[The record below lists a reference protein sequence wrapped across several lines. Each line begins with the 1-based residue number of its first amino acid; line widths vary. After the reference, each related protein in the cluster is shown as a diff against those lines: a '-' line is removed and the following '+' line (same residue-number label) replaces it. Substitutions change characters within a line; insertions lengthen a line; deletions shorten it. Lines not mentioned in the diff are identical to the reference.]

1 MVAELDAYTL
11 DKREELLRELRRLEK
26 EIARV
31 SKYQDI
37 GTSTDDNAQEVEI
50 VGENI
55 ALEET
60 MLKEKKEVDAALK
73 RIEKGKYGICQV
85 CHKPINK
92 LRLNAYPAAAYC
104 RDDSK

>member
-1 MVAELDAYTL
+1 MTEFDAYTQ
-11 DKREELLRELRRLEK
+11 DKQKELKSEQKRLEK

-37 GTSTDDNAQEVEI
+37 GSSTDDNAQEVEI
-50 VGENI
+50 VGENL

-60 MLKEKKEVDAALK
+60 MRKEKKEVDSALK
-73 RIEKGKYGICQV
+73 RIEKGKYGICPA

-104 RDDSK
+104 RGCSK

>member
-1 MVAELDAYTL
+1 MTVELDSYTR
-11 DKREELLRELRRLEK
+11 DKQKELFREQKRLEK

-37 GTSTDDNAQEVEI
+37 GSSTDDNAQEVEI

-55 ALEET
+55 AIEET
-60 MLKEKKEVDAALK
+60 MRKEKKEVDEALK
-73 RIEKGKYGICQV
+73 RIEKGKYGICLACQ
-85 CHKPINK
+85 KPIDK